1 MTNSVIKT
9 QNIRLLTD
17 KTEHIIR
24 SIRATLNGDKLRK
37 FDSNLQKVVRNAF
50 AYAKAK
56 VSNKF
61 EPDTMYP
68 GIEADAVD
76 TYGRKIR
83 SIIDPMVSNYLN
95 VA

>member
-1 MTNSVIKT
+1 MTNSVVKT

-17 KTEHIIR
+17 KTERIIR

-37 FDSNLQKVVRNAF
+37 FDNNLQNVVRNAF
-50 AYAKAK
+50 AYAKTK
-56 VSNKF
+56 VNSKF

-68 GIEADAVD
+68 GIEFDAVD

-83 SIIDPMVSNYLN
+83 SIVDPMVSNYLN

>member
-1 MTNSVIKT
+1 MTNSVVKT

-17 KTEHIIR
+17 RTERAIQ

-37 FDSNLQKVVRNAF
+37 FDNNLQNVVRNAF
-50 AYAKAK
+50 AYARTK
-56 VSNKF
+56 VNNKF
-61 EPDTMYP
+61 TPDTMYP
-68 GIEADAVD
+68 GVEFDTVD

-83 SIIDPMVSNYLN
+83 SIVDPMVSNYLN

>member
-1 MTNSVIKT
+1 MTNSVVKT

-61 EPDTMYP
+61 ELDTMYP

-76 TYGRKIR
+76 MYGRKIR

>member
-17 KTEHIIR
+17 KTIADI
-24 SIRATLNGDKLRK
+24 NRK
-37 FDSNLQKVVRNAF
+37 RYGLSGEFLHRFNTNLASYVNKAF
-50 AYAKAK
+50 NYAKTK

-61 EPDTMYP
+61 TPDTMYP
-68 GIEADAVD
+68 GVERDVVE

-83 SIIDPMVSNYLN
+83 SIVDPLVRQYLQL
-95 VA
+95 A

>member
-1 MTNSVIKT
+1 MTNSVVKT

-50 AYAKAK
+50 AYAK
-56 VSNKF
+56 VNSKF

-68 GIEADAVD
+68 GIEFDAVD

-83 SIIDPMVSNYLN
+83 SIVDPMVSSYLN